1 MYRDDEDEELSFV
14 QRHPGLVLLVIILV
28 VAPLTYFAARKMM
41 NNQSSSSR
49 DDEVMIRLPPPPPP
63 PPKPRPTPTPDQQP
77 TPEQEQKM
85 VEQQPVQ
92 NEHKE
97 APKPQAPPSLGTSIT
112 GPGGGPD
119 MGLGSGLGDG
129 SGYGDGGGGGSKF
142 GWYAS
147 EVQSRV
153 AEALRSNSQTRKAS
167 MNIVVRIWPDSTG
180 RIVKVHIQGSTG
192 DPSLDAALQ
201 NDVLTGLQLS
211 DAPPADMPLPIV
223 MRLSAQRP
231 H

>member
-1 MYRDDEDEELSFV
+1 MLNDEDEDLSFI
-14 QRHPGLVLLVIILV
+14 QRHPGLVLLVIVLV
-28 VAPLTYFAARKMM
+28 VAPVIYHTARNMM
-41 NNQSSSSR
+41 NSHSSSSR
-49 DDEVMIRLPPPPPP
+49 EDEVMIRLPPPPPP
-63 PPKPRPTPTPDQQP
+63 PLKPRPTPTPDQQP
-77 TPEQEQKM
+77 TPEEEQKM

-119 MGLGSGLGDG
+119 MGLSSGLGEG
-129 SGYGDGGGGGSKF
+129 GGYGNGGGGSKF

-147 EVQSRV
+147 EVQSRI
-153 AEALRSNSQTRKAS
+153 ADALRGNPATRTAS
-167 MNIVVRIWPDSTG
+167 MDIKVRIWADSTG
-180 RIVKVHIQGSTG
+180 RIFKARIQGSTG

-201 NDVLTGLQLS
+201 NNVLTGLQLS
-211 DAPPADMPLPIV
+211 DAPPADMPMPIV

>member
-1 MYRDDEDEELSFV
+1 MYNDEEEDLSFI
-14 QRHPGLVLLVIILV
+14 QRHPGLVLLVIVLV
-28 VAPLTYFAARKMM
+28 VAPVIYFAARNMM
-41 NNQSSSSR
+41 NSHPSSSHE
-49 DDEVMIRLPPPPPP
+49 DEVMIRLPPPPPP
-63 PPKPRPTPTPDQQP
+63 PLKPRPTPTPDQQP
-77 TPEQEQKM
+77 TPDEPQKM

-119 MGLGSGLGDG
+119 MGLSSGLGG
-129 SGYGDGGGGGSKF
+129 GGGYGDGGGGSKF

-153 AEALRSNSQTRKAS
+153 ADALRSNPQTRTAS
-167 MNIVVRIWPDSTG
+167 MDIKVRIWADSTG
-180 RIVKVHIQGSTG
+180 RVTKVRIQGSTG
-192 DPSLDAALQ
+192 DPALDATLQ
-201 NDVLTGLQLS
+201 NEVLTGLQLS
-211 DAPPADMPLPIV
+211 DAPPADMPMPIV

>member
-1 MYRDDEDEELSFV
+1 MYNDEDEDLSFI
-14 QRHPGLVLLVIILV
+14 QRHPGLVLLIIILV
-28 VAPLTYFAARKMM
+28 VAPIIYFAARNMM
-41 NNQSSSSR
+41 NSHSSSSH

-77 TPEQEQKM
+77 TPEEEQKM

-92 NEHKE
+92 NEKKQE

-119 MGLGSGLGDG
+119 MGLSSGLGDG
-129 SGYGDGGGGGSKF
+129 GGYGDGGGGSKF
-142 GWYAS
+142 GWYAG
-147 EVQSRV
+147 EVQSRI
-153 AEALRSNSQTRKAS
+153 ADALRSNPETRKAS

-180 RIVKVHIQGSTG
+180 RIIKVHIQGSTG